1 MTGNFLLDWV
11 MMAVSLFNTML
22 MTWLGLALLLNAEC
36 RRWGVWMAGGG
47 LLLGGAFFVSH
58 SAILGYDMATLGPGL
73 DFWWRIG
80 WIPVILLPWA
90 WYGVIL
96 WYTGFWDD
104 QRTALHRRHRLWSW
118 VTSALSVGFL
128 GLMTF
133 ANPLPSFW
141 QIIQGDLSARP
152 TVGNVAVVVLA
163 YPIYIVLCILLSVD
177 ALRHPAP
184 SVRVMG
190 DAARRRARP
199 WLMGASGVLLLVSL
213 LVASAMAWIAS
224 TFHDASYSLG
234 ALRDVQMLVLIIA
247 GFDLTIAAL
256 IGLSVLLLGQ
266 AIVSYEVFTGRTLP
280 RRGLFRHWRSAVIL
294 AVGYGALVSA
304 SFTLKQRPIY
314 SMLLT
319 TLLIVTFY
327 ALFSWRSYLERD
339 RVMDYL
345 RPFVASQ
352 RLYDHM
358 LAPSAPDD
366 TDMQTPF
373 YALCR
378 DVLETRVA
386 YLIALGPLAPFI
398 GSPLVYPA
406 GESPAFSSLTDL
418 IARFD
423 SPKALG
429 IPVSPAEYGG
439 AIWATPLWSER
450 GLIGVLLLGEKRTGG
465 LYTQEEIEIARA
477 SGERLIDTYAGAEMA
492 RRLMALQRERLVESQ
507 VLDRQTRRVLH
518 DDVLPS
524 VHAAML
530 ALSADA
536 AHADTVELLADTHHQ
551 IADLLRDLRPAPTA
565 SEVARL
571 GLVGAL
577 RQLVDDVLG
586 NAFDHVAWH
595 VAPETEAWTRGLPIL
610 TAEVLFYA
618 AREAIRNA
626 ARHGHAAEA
635 AQPLGLDI
643 ILRDDR
649 GDLVIIIE
657 DSGPGLDAA
666 HISDAGSG
674 QGIALHSTMMAVIG
688 GALTVESTPN
698 AYTRVTLTLPR
709 RMAGYGSHPGLIRIT
724 SRSRTLT

>member
-1 MTGNFLLDWV
+1 MTGQLLLDWAIL
-11 MMAVSLFNTML
+11 AVSLFNTML
-22 MTWLGLALLLNAEC
+22 MTWLGLTLLLNAER
-36 RRWGVWMAGGG
+36 RRWGVWLAGGG

-73 DFWWRIG
+73 DFWWHVG
-80 WIPVILLPWA
+80 WVPVILLPWA

-96 WYTGFWDD
+96 WYAGFWDD
-104 QRTALHRRHRLWSW
+104 RQAALYRRHRFWLWA
-118 VTSALSVGFL
+118 TSALSVGFL

-141 QIIQGDLSARP
+141 QIVQGDLAARP

-163 YPIYIVLCILLSVD
+163 YPVYIILCILLSVD

-184 SVRVMG
+184 SARVLG

-213 LVASAMAWIAS
+213 LVALAMAWTAL
-224 TFHDASYSLG
+224 TFHDASYSLDT
-234 ALRDVQMLVLIIA
+234 LRDMRALTLTIA
-247 GFDLTIAAL
+247 GFDLAIATL
-256 IGLSVLLLGQ
+256 IGLAVLLLGQ
-266 AIVSYEVFTGRTLP
+266 AIVAYEVFTGRTLP

-294 AVGYGALVSA
+294 AIGYGATVSL

-314 SMLLT
+314 SLLLT

-327 ALFSWRSYLERD
+327 ALFGWRSYLERD
-339 RVMDYL
+339 RAMDYL

-358 LAPSAPDD
+358 LASSAPDD
-366 TDMQTPF
+366 SDMRTPF
-373 YALCR
+373 YALCH
-378 DVLETRVA
+378 DVLEARAA
-386 YLIALGPLAPFI
+386 YLIASGPLAPFI
-398 GSPLVYPA
+398 GPPLVYPEGA
-406 GESPAFSSLTDL
+406 LPPLPSLSDL

-423 SPKALG
+423 SPQMLG
-429 IPVSPAEYGG
+429 MPVAPAEYGG
-439 AIWATPLWSER
+439 AIWAAPLWSER

-477 SGERLIDTYAGAEMA
+477 SGERLIDIYAGAEMA
-492 RRLMALQRERLVESQ
+492 RRLMTLQRERLVESQ

-518 DDVLPS
+518 DDVLPN

-536 AHADTVELLADTHHQ
+536 AHADTVALLADTHHQ
-551 IADLLRDLRPAPTA
+551 IADLLRDLRPATTA

-577 RQLVDDVLG
+577 RQLVDDALAD
-586 NAFDHVAWH
+586 AFDHVAWRIT
-595 VAPETEAWTRGLPIL
+595 PEAETWTRRLPVL

-626 ARHGHAAEA
+626 ARHGRAAEA
-635 AQPLGLDI
+635 SQPLELSI
-643 ILRDDR
+643 TLRDDL
-649 GDLVIIIE
+649 GDLVIVIE
-657 DSGPGLDAA
+657 DDGPGLNPARA
-666 HISDAGSG
+666 SDAGSG
-674 QGIALHSTMMAVIG
+674 QGLALHSTMMAVIG
-688 GALTVESTPN
+688 GALTVESIPN
-698 AYTRVTLTLPR
+698 AYTCVALTLPR
-709 RMAGYGSHPGLIRIT
+709 AALQATVPT
-724 SRSRTLT
+724 PD

>member
-1 MTGNFLLDWV
+1 MTGNFVLDWA
-11 MMAVSLFNTML
+11 MLAVSLFNTML
-22 MTWLGLALLLNAEC
+22 LTWLGLTLLLNAER
-36 RRWGVWMAGGG
+36 RRWGVWLAGGG

-58 SAILGYDMATLGPGL
+58 SAILGYDIATLGPGL
-73 DFWWRIG
+73 DFWWRVG
-80 WIPVILLPWA
+80 WIPVILLPWG

-96 WYTGFWDD
+96 WYAGFWDD
-104 QRTALHRRHRLWSW
+104 RQTVLHRRHRFWLWT
-118 VTSALSVGFL
+118 TSLLSAGFL
-128 GLMTF
+128 GLMIF

-141 QIIQGDLSARP
+141 QIIQGNLAARP
-152 TVGNVAVVVLA
+152 AVGDVAVIVLV
-163 YPIYIVLCILLSVD
+163 YPFDIILCILLSVD

-213 LVASAMAWIAS
+213 LVASAMAWIAL
-224 TFHDASYSLG
+224 TFHDASYSLNT
-234 ALRDVQMLVLIIA
+234 LRDVQELALIIA
-247 GFDLTIAAL
+247 GFDLAIATL
-256 IGLSVLLLGQ
+256 IGLAVLLLGQ

-294 AVGYGALVSA
+294 AVGYGATVSA
-304 SFTLKQRPIY
+304 SFTFKQRPIY
-314 SMLLT
+314 SLLLT

-339 RVMDYL
+339 RAMDYL
-345 RPFVASQ
+345 RPFVVSQ
-352 RLYDHM
+352 RLYEHM

-366 TDMQTPF
+366 NDMRTPF
-373 YALCR
+373 YALCY

-386 YLIALGPLAPFI
+386 YLIASGPLAPFV
-398 GSPLVYPA
+398 GPPLAYPEGA
-406 GESPAFSSLTDL
+406 LPPLFSLSDL

-423 SPKALG
+423 SPQTLG
-429 IPVSPAEYGG
+429 TPVAPAEYGG
-439 AIWATPLWSER
+439 AIWAAPLWSER

-492 RRLMALQRERLVESQ
+492 RRLMALQRQRLVESQ

-518 DDVLPS
+518 DDVLPNI
-524 VHAAML
+524 HAAML

-536 AHADTVELLADTHHQ
+536 AHADTVALLAGTHHQ
-551 IADLLRDLRPAPTA
+551 IADLLRDLRPVTNA

-571 GLVGAL
+571 GLTGAL
-577 RQLVDDVLG
+577 RQLVDDTLG
-586 NAFDHVAWH
+586 NAFDHVTWRI
-595 VAPETEAWTRGLPIL
+595 APETEVVTRRLPVI

-626 ARHGHAAEA
+626 AHHGRAAESS
-635 AQPLGLDI
+635 QSLDLSI
-643 ILRDDR
+643 TLRDDQ
-649 GDLVIIIE
+649 GDLFIVIE
-657 DSGPGLDAA
+657 DNGSGLDTA
-666 HISDAGSG
+666 HASDSGSG

-688 GALTVESTPN
+688 GALTVDSILD

-709 RMAGYGSHPGLIRIT
+709 AALQT
-724 SRSRTLT
+724 

>member
-1 MTGNFLLDWV
+1 MTDNFLLDWA
-11 MMAVSLFNTML
+11 MMAVSLFDTML
-22 MTWLGLALLLNAEC
+22 MTWLGLTLLLNAER
-36 RRWGVWMAGGG
+36 RRWGVWLAGGG

-73 DFWWRIG
+73 DFWWHVG
-80 WIPVILLPWA
+80 WVPVILLPWA

-96 WYTGFWDD
+96 WYAGFWDD
-104 QRTALHRRHRLWSW
+104 RQAALCRRHRFW
-118 VTSALSVGFL
+118 VWATSALSVGFL
-128 GLMTF
+128 GLVTF

-152 TVGNVAVVVLA
+152 TVGNVAVIVLA
-163 YPIYIVLCILLSVD
+163 YPVYIVLCILLSVD

-184 SVRVMG
+184 SARVMG

-213 LVASAMAWIAS
+213 LVALAMAWIAS
-224 TFHDASYSLG
+224 TFRAFSYSLDTW
-234 ALRDVQMLVLIIA
+234 RDVRTLTLTVA
-247 GFDLTIAAL
+247 GFDLIIAAL
-256 IGLSVLLLGQ
+256 IGLAVLLLGQ
-266 AIVSYEVFTGRTLP
+266 AIVAYEVFTGRTLP

-294 AVGYGALVSA
+294 AVGYGATVSL

-314 SMLLT
+314 SLLLT

-327 ALFSWRSYLERD
+327 ALFSWRSYLEHD

-358 LAPSAPDD
+358 LASSAPDD
-366 TDMQTPF
+366 TDIRTPF
-373 YALCR
+373 YALCH

-386 YLIALGPLAPFI
+386 YLIASGPLAPFI
-398 GSPLVYPA
+398 GPPLVYPEGA
-406 GESPAFSSLTDL
+406 LLSLPSLSDL

-423 SPKALG
+423 SPQTLG
-429 IPVSPAEYGG
+429 MPVAPAEYGG
-439 AIWATPLWSER
+439 AIWAAPLWSER

-518 DDVLPS
+518 DDVLPN

-536 AHADTVELLADTHHQ
+536 AHADTVALLAATHHQ
-551 IADLLRDLRPAPTA
+551 IADLLRDLRPATNA
-565 SEVARL
+565 AEVVRL

-577 RQLVDDVLG
+577 RQLVDDALG
-586 NAFDHVAWH
+586 DAFDHVVWH
-595 VAPETEAWTRGLPIL
+595 IVPETEVWTRGLPVL
-610 TAEVLFYA
+610 MAEVLFYA

-626 ARHGHAAEA
+626 ARHGRAAEA
-635 AQPLGLDI
+635 SQPLNLSI
-643 ILRDDR
+643 TLRDDR
-649 GDLVIIIE
+649 GDLVIVIE
-657 DSGPGLDAA
+657 DNGSGLDAA
-666 HISDAGSG
+666 LASGAGSG
-674 QGIALHSTMMAVIG
+674 QGIALHGTMMAVIG
-688 GALTVESTPN
+688 GALTVESIPD
-698 AYTRVTLTLPR
+698 AYTRVTLTMPR
-709 RMAGYGSHPGLIRIT
+709 AT
-724 SRSRTLT
+724 